1 MPIEEDYYKPIKTNS
16 AFNSNYIQYES
27 GGMGGGE
34 SKDKNLSIKGYLDKI
49 KSYLSDMINNDKAQ
63 EKNGEFILVIK

>member
-1 MPIEEDYYKPIKTNS
+1 MR
-16 AFNSNYIQYES
+16 
-27 GGMGGGE
+27 GGGCE